1 MDLLAKAGG
10 TSDRA
15 GEELTLLRDGVATV
29 IDLGALERL
38 GLQNE
43 KVLPGDVIYV
53 AEGSRQVLVLGEVEK
68 PGSYQFRRGD
78 RLLDAIG
85 YAGGLTADAL
95 EEQVSLSRET
105 EQGAEVLTFN
115 FRELM
120 SNRFLPENLP
130 LQSGDVIIVPRATRG
145 VIVLGEVQRPGYY
158 QYKYGDSILDAI
170 MLAGGFLESADEQEV
185 SLTRQSPEGTV
196 VETINFG
203 QLQEDRFLAGDRLL
217 EDGDLIVVPRS
228 SRSALVLGEV
238 RDPGYYVFSAGQTY
252 LDLIG
257 RAGGFTADA
266 DPARVAVTREELD
279 GVVTETVNLDVLTG
293 SDYSRKLVGGEVI
306 SVPKADNRVLVFG
319 DVVRAGAYTLPPQ
332 GQLLDILAEAGGLQS
347 NLGTEQVVVTRQL
360 PDGERIWQ
368 VSFAQLMGAQS
379 EHNLSLSGGDVVYVP
394 AARKQILV
402 LGMVKNPG
410 VYNLPVGARLMDAI
424 GLAGGPLD
432 RAALENVGIY
442 RDGSIEQ
449 AEQVAMGQD
458 KQLFTGDVKE
468 NPMLQPGDIIYIP
481 ETTKPDWT
489 KIFGFVGA
497 ISSFKSAIFNI
508 FDW

>member
-1 MDLLAKAGG
+1 MPEGYQNALVLGEVRSPGSFEVREQTRVLDLLAKAGG

-203 QLQEDRFLAGDRLL
+203 QLQEDRFWQATGC
-217 EDGDLIVVPRS
+217 
-228 SRSALVLGEV
+228 SRME
-238 RDPGYYVFSAGQTY
+238 
-252 LDLIG
+252 I
-257 RAGGFTADA
+257 
-266 DPARVAVTREELD
+266 
-279 GVVTETVNLDVLTG
+279 
-293 SDYSRKLVGGEVI
+293 
-306 SVPKADNRVLVFG
+306 
-319 DVVRAGAYTLPPQ
+319 
-332 GQLLDILAEAGGLQS
+332 
-347 NLGTEQVVVTRQL
+347 
-360 PDGERIWQ
+360 
-368 VSFAQLMGAQS
+368 
-379 EHNLSLSGGDVVYVP
+379 
-394 AARKQILV
+394 
-402 LGMVKNPG
+402 
-410 VYNLPVGARLMDAI
+410 
-424 GLAGGPLD
+424 
-432 RAALENVGIY
+432 
-442 RDGSIEQ
+442 
-449 AEQVAMGQD
+449 
-458 KQLFTGDVKE
+458 
-468 NPMLQPGDIIYIP
+468 
-481 ETTKPDWT
+481 
-489 KIFGFVGA
+489 
-497 ISSFKSAIFNI
+497 
-508 FDW
+508 

>member
-1 MDLLAKAGG
+1 M
-10 TSDRA
+10 
-15 GEELTLLRDGVATV
+15 
-29 IDLGALERL
+29 
-38 GLQNE
+38 
-43 KVLPGDVIYV
+43 
-53 AEGSRQVLVLGEVEK
+53 
-68 PGSYQFRRGD
+68 
-78 RLLDAIG
+78 
-85 YAGGLTADAL
+85 
-95 EEQVSLSRET
+95 
-105 EQGAEVLTFN
+105 
-115 FRELM
+115 
-120 SNRFLPENLP
+120 
-130 LQSGDVIIVPRATRG
+130 
-145 VIVLGEVQRPGYY
+145 
-158 QYKYGDSILDAI
+158 
-170 MLAGGFLESADEQEV
+170 
-185 SLTRQSPEGTV
+185 
-196 VETINFG
+196 
-203 QLQEDRFLAGDRLL
+203 
-217 EDGDLIVVPRS
+217 IVVPRS

-266 DPARVAVTREELD
+266 DPSRVAVTREELD